1 MPHILI
7 IDDEA
12 MIREMFRRIL
22 EMEGYAV
29 SEAAEG
35 NEALARCRE
44 QCPDLIITDLIMPDK
59 EGIETII
66 EIRRDFPETKIIA
79 ISGGG
84 RITAREYLE
93 LAETFGADRS
103 LSKPIGREEL
113 LAAVRSLLP
122 SGPG

>member
-1 MPHILI
+1 MAHILV

-22 EMEGYAV
+22 ELEGYIV

-66 EIRRDFPETKIIA
+66 EILRDCPETRIIA

-93 LAETFGADRS
+93 LAETFGADRT
-103 LSKPIGREEL
+103 LSKPIGRDEL
-113 LAAVRSLLP
+113 LAAVRALL
-122 SGPG
+122 

>member
-22 EMEGYAV
+22 ELEGYAV

-84 RITAREYLE
+84 RVTAREYLE

-113 LAAVRSLLP
+113 LAAVRALLP
-122 SGPG
+122 SGAG